1 MTSISGLPAFLGY
14 GAIACGLVAL
24 YLGVYLTA
32 TAHREIALIRANNV
46 AAATALGGSLLGYAL
61 PLAVAIYNAQSAL
74 DCVIWGLVAL
84 VVQILIYFLV
94 RIVLPDLSRRIA
106 AGEGA
111 AAILLASASLAGGG
125 VIDAAAIT
133 Y

>member
-14 GAIACGLVAL
+14 GAVACGLVAL

-46 AAATALGGSLLGYAL
+46 AAAIALGGSLVGYAL
-61 PLAVAIYNAQSAL
+61 PLAVAIYNAQSVL

-94 RIVLPDLSRRIA
+94 RLVLPDLSRRIA
-106 AGEGA
+106 DGESA
-111 AAILLASASLAGGG
+111 AAILLAAASLAGG
-125 VIDAAAIT
+125 VIDAASMT